1 MDLFGK
7 LQVVFVGRRGSA
19 TGVPW
24 RVAPETFHPASEV
37 VLVATGPV
45 RKIYI
50 LFSNLIIPCT
60 YACRQKEATN

>member
-45 RKIYI
+45 YVKYI
-50 LFSNLIIPCT
+50 FSNLIIPCT
-60 YACRQKEATN
+60 CMQTERKATN